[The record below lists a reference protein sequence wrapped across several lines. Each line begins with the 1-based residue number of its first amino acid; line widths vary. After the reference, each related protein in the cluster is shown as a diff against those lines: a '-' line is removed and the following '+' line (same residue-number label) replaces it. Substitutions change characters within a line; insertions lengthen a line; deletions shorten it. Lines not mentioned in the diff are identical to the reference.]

1 MATIEL
7 KKLSKTYADS
17 KELAVNQIDLT
28 VNDKEFV
35 VLVGPSGC
43 GKSTTLRMIAGLEKI
58 TAGELYINHQ
68 LMNYVKP
75 ENRNLSMVFQSYAL
89 FPHMTVADNIAF
101 GLNVGKT
108 KKTVVKE
115 KVAEVSK
122 IVGLEDYLQRKPK
135 ELSGGQKQRVALGR
149 AIIKGMNLILMDEPL
164 SNLDA
169 KLRTKMREEIT
180 SLHRK
185 LGATTVYVT
194 HDQVE
199 AMTMATKIVVL
210 NRGMIQQVGT
220 PLEIYEEPKNQFV
233 AGFMGTPSMNLLDM
247 TVVDGQICLGSHL
260 MGTVSENLKENKYTF
275 GIRPE
280 KVQISKEGRG
290 TPAKIEYVERL
301 GAELLVHFSLE
312 GIGQTV
318 VGKVPAIEEVEQG
331 DSVTVD
337 LKLDQ
342 GYLFDTQTEQTV
354 FSRGKIGG

>member
-17 KELAVNQIDLT
+17 SELAVNEIDLT

-58 TAGELYINHQ
+58 STGELYIDQQ

-75 ENRNLSMVFQSYAL
+75 ENRKLAMVFQSYAL

-101 GLNVGKT
+101 GLNVKKT
-108 KKTVVKE
+108 KKSIVKE
-115 KVAEVSK
+115 KVEEVSK

-149 AIIKGMNLILMDEPL
+149 AIIKDMNLILMDEPL

-180 SLHRK
+180 KLHRK
-185 LGATTVYVT
+185 IGATTIYVT

-210 NRGMIQQVGT
+210 NKGTIQQVGT
-220 PLEIYEEPKNQFV
+220 PLEIYEEPVNQFV
-233 AGFMGTPSMNLLDM
+233 AGFMGAPSMNFLDVALM
-247 TVVDGQICLGSHL
+247 DRQVFLGKYLLGSL
-260 MGTVSENLKENKYTF
+260 SEDLKEDKYTF

-280 KVQISKEGRG
+280 KVSVLKQGKGI
-290 TPAKIEYVERL
+290 PAKIEYLERL
-301 GAELLVHFSLE
+301 GAEFLVHFSLD
-312 GIGQTV
+312 GTSQTII
-318 VGKVPAIEEVEQG
+318 GKVPVTEEIAQG
-331 DSVTVD
+331 ETVIVD
-337 LKLDQ
+337 ISLNH

-354 FSRGKIGG
+354 FS